1 MNLNEPLNSGLI
13 HLPYKLNYCTLNLHM
28 AMLEI
33 ILIFFAKCSNNHRYK
48 DFSVQRTEF
57 SENCKF
63 ATALLKYG

>member
-1 MNLNEPLNSGLI
+1 
-13 HLPYKLNYCTLNLHM
+13 M

-57 SENCKF
+57 SENFKF